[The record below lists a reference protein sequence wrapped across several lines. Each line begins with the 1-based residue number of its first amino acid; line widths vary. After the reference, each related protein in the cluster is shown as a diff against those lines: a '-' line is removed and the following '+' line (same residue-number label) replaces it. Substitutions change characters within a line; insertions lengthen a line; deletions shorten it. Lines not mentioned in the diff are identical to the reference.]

1 MYKRGGV
8 WWTCIRYNGKKI
20 QKSLGTGD
28 RKLAKAI
35 EAKIKT
41 ELTEGKFFDK
51 PVGQNKTFTDMMEK
65 FMKEH
70 APNVSTNMQTSYVSS
85 LKHLNP
91 YFGNKKLSEISQKK
105 IVEYKVLRKGEGAKP
120 ATVNREL
127 AMLSKA
133 FSLAFK
139 EWEWVSEN
147 PVSKVRKEKEDNEK
161 DRWLTLDEEKR
172 LLEASP
178 QWLKDII
185 IFNLHTGFR
194 IDELLSLEWP
204 RVNLFNKT
212 ILIQKSKNGK
222 PRTLP
227 LNQIVIDILVEKS
240 KVRNIKND
248 LVFAS
253 GAGTKIDS
261 DNLRRALDRALQKAG
276 IRDVTPHTFRHTFA
290 TRLAQRGVDIYK
302 IAKLLGHKDIRM
314 TLRYAHHCPDSLRDG
329 IQILETDYNLTTVGE
344 KREVSNA

>member
-1 MYKRGGV
+1 MFKRGGV
-8 WWTCIRYNGKKI
+8 WWTCIRYRGKKI
-20 QKSLGTGD
+20 QRSLETTD
-28 RKLAKAI
+28 KKLAQAI
-35 EAKIKT
+35 EAKVRT
-41 ELTEGKFFDK
+41 EIVEGKYFENSIGD
-51 PVGQNKTFTDMMEK
+51 NKIFTDMIEK

-70 APNVSTNMQTSYVSS
+70 APNVSTNMQISYASS

-91 YFGNKKLSEISQKK
+91 YFRDRKLSEISPKK
-105 IVEYKVLRKGEGAKP
+105 ISEYKVFRKSEGAKP

-133 FSLAFK
+133 FNLALK
-139 EWEWVSEN
+139 EWEWIKEN
-147 PVSKVRKEKEDNEK
+147 PVSKVPKEKENNEK
-161 DRWLTLDEEKR
+161 DRWLTSDEEKR

-185 IFNLHTGFR
+185 VFNLHTGLR
-194 IDELLSLEWP
+194 IDELLSLEWQ
-204 RVNLFNKT
+204 RVNLFSKT

-222 PRTLP
+222 PRTVP
-227 LNQIVIDILVEKS
+227 LNQDAIDILIGKS
-240 KVRNIKND
+240 KVRSIKND
-248 LVFAS
+248 LVFTS
-253 GAGTKIDS
+253 STGTKIDS
-261 DNLRRALDRALQKAG
+261 DNLRRALDSALEKVG
-276 IRDVTPHTFRHTFA
+276 IKEVTPHTFRHTFA

-329 IQILETDYNLTTVGE
+329 VRILEADYNLTTVEE